1 MRALVLCRHGERL
14 DYVQPGWIRRAARP
28 WDPPLTPQGT
38 QQARSA
44 AAAIQGHLAR
54 LGLPPVAHIYTSPL
68 LRCAQ
73 TACALAEDLA
83 WWEAT
88 FGAAPEAAPEGSGS
102 AYAEY
107 LEALAERDPPAFLCH
122 FYNQYFAHTAGGRMI
137 GNQMSDKLL
146 DGKDLA
152 FYQWDG
158 DLSAMMAQ
166 VKADINRVAE
176 EWSEEQRSHCLEETE
191 KSFKMSGQLL
201 QEIAKP

>member
-1 MRALVLCRHGERL
+1 MIVFETHGRH
-14 DYVQPGWIRRAARP
+14 PGGLFGWKCEGKGGSGGGGP
-28 WDPPLTPQGT
+28 EGT
-38 QQARSA
+38 VVSHCTSFDSRSA
-44 AAAIQGHLAR
+44 LLTAVGAFRPDADKVFPCLEPGNPDTCVVYNLAQQVVVDPEFVLDPA
-54 LGLPPVAHIYTSPL
+54 LGEH
-68 LRCAQ
+68 Q
-73 TACALAEDLA
+73 E
-83 WWEAT
+83 
-88 FGAAPEAAPEGSGS
+88 
-102 AYAEY
+102 
-107 LEALAERDPPAFLCH
+107 
-122 FYNQYFAHTAGGRMI
+122 
-137 GNQMSDKLL
+137 MSDKLL

>member
-1 MRALVLCRHGERL
+1 MPQQNLCYKLNENEKPPPPSPAALQW
-14 DYVQPGWIRRAARP
+14 QPSREGYARFLAESKVVYECMEGIVAREP
-28 WDPPLTPQGT
+28 AFESFRGT
-38 QQARSA
+38 GLERSA
-44 AAAIQGHLAR
+44 
-54 LGLPPVAHIYTSPL
+54 
-68 LRCAQ
+68 
-73 TACALAEDLA
+73 ALAEDLA

-88 FGAAPEAAPEGSGS
+88 FGASPEAAPEGSGS
-102 AYAEY
+102 TYAEY

-158 DLSAMMAQ
+158 DLPAMMAQ

-176 EWSEEQRSHCLEETE
+176 EWSEEQRSTCLEETE